1 MQKKACDKIQCTF
14 MIRGK
19 KAMSLGIEGDF
30 HHMIKDIYEKP
41 THSIILSGER
51 LATFSQ
57 DQAWDNDVHIPCCY
71 STLY

>member
-1 MQKKACDKIQCTF
+1 MDKNHIHIVILIDTEKACDKIQCTF

-41 THSIILSGER
+41 KANII
-51 LATFSQ
+51 FSE
-57 DQAWDNDVHIPCCY
+57 D
-71 STLY
+71 